1 MSDLRSALDE
11 LAEKLC
17 KKATQDATPIEE
29 STAVFKAAATYYAI
43 CNRVDA
49 KKGGGD
55 EDGDSFDAF
64 ESAINGA
71 SKEPP
76 NGRPAQPPSGRRGN

>member
-1 MSDLRSALDE
+1 MTDLRSALDK
-11 LAEKLC
+11 LAADLC
-17 KKATQDATPIEE
+17 KKATQEATAIEE
-29 STAVFKAAATYYAI
+29 STAIFKAAATYYAI
-43 CNRVDA
+43 RERIDA

-71 SKEPP
+71 NKEIP
-76 NGRPAQPPSGRRGN
+76 NGRPAQSPPGRRGN